1 MAGGYSQHNIGQRGA
16 AISRNVLL
24 RFLRLHY
31 ARSSCCPHRI
41 ISWMSSSSLTS
52 AELSSHYNI
61 TTSMFETFIGS
72 QDELALVLGHEI
84 SHLGYSSE
92 RNSLETSFRTIEIL
106 LLSLDP
112 TEGLLSLAC
121 MTFLAS
127 VRNAI
132 GTVHSRDHER
142 CADEL
147 GMKLTAMD
155 CYDTRAASQ
164 VF

>member
-1 MAGGYSQHNIGQRGA
+1 
-16 AISRNVLL
+16 
-24 RFLRLHY
+24 
-31 ARSSCCPHRI
+31 
-41 ISWMSSSSLTS
+41 
-52 AELSSHYNI
+52 
-61 TTSMFETFIGS
+61 MFETFIGS